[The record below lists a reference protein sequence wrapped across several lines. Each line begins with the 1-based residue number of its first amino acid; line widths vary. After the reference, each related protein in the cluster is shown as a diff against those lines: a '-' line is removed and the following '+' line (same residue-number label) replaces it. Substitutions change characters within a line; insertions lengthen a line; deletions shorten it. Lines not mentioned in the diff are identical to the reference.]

1 MLKYKPLALI
11 GAEVGEGASDSGC
24 KLGAQ
29 ALRERG
35 LAQHLAGPHRDARWV
50 DMVQARPEDQP
61 QARLDSVEEFSVRLA
76 CAVRRQL
83 QQGAMPVVVGGDHS
97 CAVGTWSAV
106 ADAWREKGDIGLIW
120 IDAHLDA
127 HTPESSDSLAP
138 HGMPVA
144 ALLGHGTPG
153 LTSLYGWK
161 GKVKPGNLVIIGA
174 RSYEAGERAL
184 LESLGVR
191 VMYMPEVDRRGF
203 GACLAE
209 GLALVRR
216 HTAAWGLSFD
226 LDALDPADAPGTGTP
241 VEAGIALVDAL
252 QALHGHAADPACVAM
267 ELTEYNPWRDI
278 GGRTA
283 ASAFALL
290 SAFARAELQE
300 QALAA

>member
-1 MLKYKPLALI
+1 MKKNKALALI
-11 GAEVGEGASDSGC
+11 GAEVGEGASDNGC

-29 ALRERG
+29 ALRDRG
-35 LAQHLAGPHRDARWV
+35 LAQHLAEPHRDARWV
-50 DMVQARPEDQP
+50 DMVHARHEEQP

-76 CAVRRQL
+76 ASVRRQL
-83 QQGAMPVVVGGDHS
+83 QLGAMPVVLGGDHS

-106 ADAWREKGDIGLIW
+106 ADAWRDQGDIGLIW

-144 ALLGHGTPG
+144 ALLGHGSPG

-161 GKVKPGNLVIIGA
+161 GKIQPGNLVIIGA

-203 GACLAE
+203 GACFAE
-209 GLALVRR
+209 ALALVRK
-216 HTAAWGLSFD
+216 HTVAWGLSFD

-252 QALHGHAADPACVAM
+252 QALRGHIADPACVAV
-267 ELTEYNPWRDI
+267 EVTEYNPLHDVD
-278 GGRTA
+278 GRTA
-283 ASAFALL
+283 ESAFALL
-290 SAFARAELQE
+290 SAFARADHEE